1 MKEIGMYIHI
11 PFCKQ
16 KCAYCDFP
24 SFEGREAELDDYVA
38 ALLVELKE
46 WYIPLKD
53 YQIKSV
59 FLGGGTPSLLSIS
72 QLNAILEGIYR
83 WFSLKSAAEISIEA
97 NPGTLDRV
105 KLEYYHHHGIN
116 RLSIG
121 LQAWQNQLLKVLGRI
136 HTQQEFIDN
145 YYAARAAGFKNISVD
160 LMFGL
165 PDQTFE
171 DWKETLHQ
179 VLQLKPDHV
188 SAYSLKI
195 EEGTPF
201 DRLYGQGKLIL
212 PEEDLERDMYHYA
225 LDLLE
230 QHKYRH
236 YEISNFAL
244 ADKESTHNKIYWNNE
259 EYIGLGV
266 GAHSFLNK
274 VRFSNV
280 VDIRQYN
287 ERLQRQKSPVVER
300 HQISVEEEISETIF
314 LGLRMMEGIDRNQ
327 FLRRFQVDPM
337 VKYKNQILEFTG
349 QGLLVINGDRLC
361 LTKKGIDVSNRV
373 FASFLPE

>member
-1 MKEIGMYIHI
+1 MKEIGLYIHI

-16 KCAYCDFP
+16 KCAYCDFA
-24 SFEGREAELDDYVA
+24 SFEGREAELDDYIA
-38 ALLVELKE
+38 ALLEELKG
-46 WYIPLKD
+46 WGIPLKD
-53 YQIKSV
+53 YRIKSV
-59 FLGGGTPSLLSIS
+59 FLGGGTPSLLNIS

-97 NPGTLDRV
+97 NPGTV
-105 KLEYYHHHGIN
+105 NKEKLEFYYHHGIN

-121 LQAWQNQLLKVLGRI
+121 LQAWQNQLLKTLGRI
-136 HTQQEFIDN
+136 HTQQEFLEN
-145 YYAARAAGFKNISVD
+145 YYAARAAGFKNINVD
-160 LMFGL
+160 LMLGL

-171 DWKETLHQ
+171 DWKQTLQQ
-179 VLQLKPDHV
+179 VLQLKPDHI

-201 DRLYGQGKLIL
+201 GRLYEQGKLTL
-212 PEEDLERDMYHYA
+212 PVEDLERDMYHYA

-230 QHKYRH
+230 QHKYLH

-244 ADKESTHNKIYWNNE
+244 GGKQSVHNKIYWKNE

-287 ERLQRQKSPVVER
+287 ECLRQKKSPVAER
-300 HQISVEEEISETIF
+300 HPISLEEEMSETMF

-327 FLRRFQVDPM
+327 FLRRFQADPM
-337 VKYKNQILEFTG
+337 VKYKNQILKFTK
-349 QGLLVINGDRLC
+349 QGLLVMNEDKLC
-361 LTKKGIDVSNRV
+361 LTKKGIDVSNRI
-373 FASFLPE
+373 FASFLPD